1 MTPRSP
7 TDIDRLVGKRIR
19 LARRLSKVSQ
29 QKLASLVGVKYQQI
43 QKYESGVDRV
53 GAGRLHQIAA
63 VLEQPIDFFFSTGVE
78 VEGGEVV
85 KPHLML
91 NDGIQRLIVTAS
103 KIRSRKLID
112 NLTRIAET
120 FADVEQNEPV
130 LAPGE

>member
-120 FADVEQNEPV
+120 FADVEQTD
-130 LAPGE
+130 AAMAAGQ

>member
-120 FADVEQNEPV
+120 FADVEQSEPV
-130 LAPGE
+130 MAPGE